1 MHLPC
6 FLQLLTL
13 DPSLSRLDPSLLSQQ
28 VLMEMFVE
36 GFQKKSRFHDKSG
49 NYTEISE
56 WPHVITEDREVTV
69 FSIEED
75 LNYSPGHF
83 DHLLDGTLGGSLH
96 PQFLPR
102 SVCHLTLTR
111 QGLTGTVDTEAFGP
125 NLQEL
130 RLDKNSFVGSFA
142 IESLPRAI
150 SVVVIANNE
159 FHGKLNLAACPHT
172 LWELQAQDNNFEG
185 SVDLG
190 NLPAEMYS
198 LDLSHNHFTG
208 SVNFHKL
215 PKTLS
220 DLRLENNPGLYGA
233 LFTSAL
239 SPDMHRLCLS
249 HVKLLGNV
257 CLRDV
262 LCQSEKMHKIH
273 FSAFGVPESTQSI
286 SIHVG
291 TVDFTRLPV
300 SLGTL
305 ELEPCSLDG
314 TVNLENLPEKIE
326 KLSIAHNML
335 SGSVSFYEKYDELCQ
350 VREIDISDNL
360 FSGELDMQK
369 LPRNLN
375 IFNASNNNLSGC
387 VDFSQLTE
395 WDIEVLDISQNAR
408 LYGETDGSKLLYFRV
423 LCTDGTKIVRNDTVP
438 SHKEV

>member
-1 MHLPC
+1 MHHSC
-6 FLQLLTL
+6 SFLQLLTL
-13 DPSLSRLDPSLLSQQ
+13 DPSLSRLDPSLLSEQA
-28 VLMEMFVE
+28 LMEMFVE
-36 GFQKKSRFHDKSG
+36 GFQKKARFQDKNG
-49 NYTEISE
+49 NYTDISE
-56 WPHVITEDREVTV
+56 WPHVTTEDREVTV

-75 LNYSPGHF
+75 LDYSPGHF
-83 DHLLDGTLGGSLH
+83 DHLLDGTLGGSLN

-102 SVCHLTLTR
+102 SVCNLTLTG

-130 RLDKNSFVGSFA
+130 RLDRNSFIGNFE

-150 SVVVIANNE
+150 SVVDIAYNK
-159 FHGKLNLAACPHT
+159 FHGKMNLAACPHT
-172 LWELQAQDNNFEG
+172 LWELQAQDNTFEG

-215 PKTLS
+215 PKTLNY
-220 DLRLENNPGLYGA
+220 LRLENNPGLYGA

-239 SPDMHRLCLS
+239 SPDMHRLHLS
-249 HVKLLGNV
+249 HVKLQGNV

-262 LCQSEKMHKIH
+262 ICQSEKLHKIH

-291 TVDFTRLPV
+291 TVDFTRLPA

-305 ELEPCSLDG
+305 ELENCSLDG
-314 TVNLENLPEKIE
+314 MVNLENLPEKIE
-326 KLSIAHNML
+326 KLSIAHNKL
-335 SGSVSFYEKYDELCQ
+335 SGPVSFYEKYDELCQ

-360 FSGELDMQK
+360 FSGELDLEK
-369 LPRNLN
+369 LPRNLH
-375 IFNASNNNLSGC
+375 IFNASNNNLRGC
-387 VDFSQLTE
+387 VDFSQLPE
-395 WDIEVLDISQNAR
+395 WDIESLDISQNAN
-408 LYGETDGSKLLYFRV
+408 LYGSTDESNLPDYLRV
-423 LCTDGTKIVRNDTVP
+423 LRTDGTKVVRNDTVP
-438 SHKEV
+438 NH